1 MTQTNLCVYLIRKDT
16 QLTEV
21 GTEDTSATRPV
32 VQLMIRFN
40 SYAKPY
46 QSQTSYPYI

>member
-40 SYAKPY
+40 SDAKPY